1 MGKTM
6 LRIVAI
12 VMIVLIVAFSGCIGG
27 DEKPAEVEPTPATP
41 AATPGSPA
49 ATPGATPTATPAATP
64 GSPAATPGA
73 TPTATPAA
81 TPGATPTATPAATP
95 GSPAATP
102 GATPAA
108 TPGATFQELIDE
120 ALKELPTGNILFNP
134 PKEMKVGDE
143 ELVEVRITQNITE
156 NLTKGLEGRGDPL
169 INETKVSTTMKV
181 RLTGKNFDI
190 APQNGAEQIIESDK
204 YTEWKFYVTP
214 LKPGI
219 QTLHLT
225 YYVIIS
231 IPGYDG
237 KGKEY
242 EVGDREI
249 NVIVNPARFLKSNWQ
264 FIVATLLTIVGLIIA
279 VIAIRKKS

>member
-41 AATPGSPA
+41 AATPGV
-49 ATPGATPTATPAATP
+49 TPTATPAATP

-73 TPTATPAA
+73 TPGATPAA
-81 TPGATPTATPAATP
+81 TPT
-95 GSPAATP
+95 ATP
-102 GATPAA
+102 GAMPAA

-242 EVGDREI
+242 EVGDQEI